1 MSEVCAAIIV
11 AAGAGVRMRGADK
24 LFSVVAGRPLL
35 AHTVAAFESCEPID
49 RVVLVVSRANLKRGR
64 SLVAEEGFSK
74 VVTVCTGGSRRQ
86 DSVKCGLAALDPC
99 DWVAVHDGGRPLV
112 RPGMIA
118 RALEAARETG
128 AAVPV
133 LPLADTIKE
142 IDEKG
147 AITRTLDRSRL
158 VAVQTPQV
166 FRYDLLVRAHDEV
179 AGDVTDD
186 AAMVESLGSPVATFE
201 GSNRNVKITTA
212 EDLMLA
218 EAYLH

>member
-1 MSEVCAAIIV
+1 M
-11 AAGAGVRMRGADK
+11 RMRGADK

-35 AHTVAAFESCEPID
+35 AHTVAAFESCEPIA
-49 RVVLVVSRANLKRGR
+49 RVVLVVSEANLKRGR
-64 SLVAEEGFSK
+64 TLVAEEGFSK
-74 VVTVCTGGSRRQ
+74 VVAICTGGPRRQ
-86 DSVKCGLAALDPC
+86 DSVKCGLAALGPC

-112 RPGMIA
+112 RPGLIA
-118 RALEAARETG
+118 RGLEAARETG
-128 AAVPV
+128 AVVPV

-142 IDEKG
+142 IDETG

-179 AGDVTDD
+179 TADVTDD
-186 AAMVESLGSPVATFE
+186 AAMLESLGHPVATFE
-201 GSNRNVKITTA
+201 GSSRNVKITTA

>member
-1 MSEVCAAIIV
+1 MH
-11 AAGAGVRMRGADK
+11 GADK

-49 RVVLVVSRANLKRGR
+49 RVVLVVSEANLERGR
-64 SLVAEEGFSK
+64 ALVAEESFSK
-74 VVTVCTGGSRRQ
+74 IVAVCVGGQRRQ
-86 DSVKCGLAALDPC
+86 DSVKCGLAALGPC

-118 RALEAARETG
+118 RGLEAARETG

-142 IDEKG
+142 IDETG

-166 FRYDLLVRAHDEV
+166 VR
-179 AGDVTDD
+179 
-186 AAMVESLGSPVATFE
+186 
-201 GSNRNVKITTA
+201 
-212 EDLMLA
+212 
-218 EAYLH
+218 